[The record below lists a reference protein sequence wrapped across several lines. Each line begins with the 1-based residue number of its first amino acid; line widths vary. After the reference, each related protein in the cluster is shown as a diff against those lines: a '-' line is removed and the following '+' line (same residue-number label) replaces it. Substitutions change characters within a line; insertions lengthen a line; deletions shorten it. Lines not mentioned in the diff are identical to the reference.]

1 MSEDKG
7 YIDGAEFI
15 AHVKRRIAHV
25 KRRIAERNAADRE
38 AIEKLEMELLQPDMK
53 YRVENGVRIP
63 IAQSMQKM
71 ADDWWRHEMLE
82 RWKKNL
88 AAKEGKQP

>member
-7 YIDGAEFI
+7 YIDGAEF
-15 AHVKRRIAHV
+15 IAHV

-38 AIEKLEMELLQPDMK
+38 AIEKLEMKLLQPDMK

-63 IAQSMQKM
+63 IARSMQEM

-88 AAKEGKQP
+88 AANGVQS